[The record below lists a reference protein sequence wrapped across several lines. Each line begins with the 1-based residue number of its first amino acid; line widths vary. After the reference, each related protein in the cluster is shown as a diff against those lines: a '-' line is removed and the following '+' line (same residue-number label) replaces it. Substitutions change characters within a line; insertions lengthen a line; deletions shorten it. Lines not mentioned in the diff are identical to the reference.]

1 MKLRRTMMFVPGN
14 NPGMI
19 QDAGI
24 YPCDCLM
31 FDLEDSVALMQKVA
45 ARFLVQ
51 EALMTIAY
59 PQELVIRINDP
70 MSDCGKLDLE
80 AIVPCQKAIIRLPK
94 TERAQD
100 VMDCAA
106 LIEKIEKHCGIA
118 QGSTKMMAAIESAEG
133 VLNAREIAL
142 ASERLI
148 GIALGAEDYVTSMKT
163 TRSPEGDELF
173 FARSMILH
181 AARNAKIAAIDTVY
195 SDVNNEEGFKEEV
208 KRIKQLGFDG
218 KSIIN
223 PRQIKLVHDIYTP
236 TEKEIEQA
244 LAVKAAILEANQ
256 RGSGVVSLNGKMID
270 KPVVERAERIIE
282 LAKATGALQEE
293 DND

>member
-31 FDLEDSVALMQKVA
+31 FDLEDSVALMQKAA

-51 EALMTIAY
+51 EALMTIKY
-59 PQELVIRINDP
+59 PQELVVRINDP
-70 MSDCGKLDLE
+70 LSECGRQDLE

-100 VMDCAA
+100 VIDCAA
-106 LIEKIEKHCGIA
+106 LIEEIEKRCGIVR
-118 QGSTKMMAAIESAEG
+118 GSTRMMAAIESAEG
-133 VLNAREIAL
+133 VLNAKEIAL

-163 TRSPEGDELF
+163 TRSSEGDELF

-236 TEKEIEQA
+236 SEKEIEQA
-244 LAVKAAILEANQ
+244 LAIKAAIVEANQ
-256 RGSGVVSLNGKMID
+256 RGSGVISLNGKMID